1 MIAFKSILSHAEP
14 TDRLHIDVPLDLIR
28 AWLHLV
34 MGLIYASHDTHM
46 WEDHL
51 EVTDSLVKS
60 GMKHVMER
68 LSHLKLLERS
78 SVLPL
83 EVVSLISYG
92 LLSNTSGKYAGISDT
107 YSEYLRALVSLA
119 LF

>member
-1 MIAFKSILSHAEP
+1 M
-14 TDRLHIDVPLDLIR
+14 PLDLIR

-34 MGLIYASHDTHM
+34 MGLIYASHETHS

-51 EVTDSLVKS
+51 EVADSLIKS
-60 GMKHVMER
+60 GMKQIMER
-68 LSHLKLLERS
+68 LSNLNLLERS

-92 LLSNTSGKYAGISDT
+92 LLSNTSGKFAGISDT
-107 YSEYLRALVSLA
+107 YSEYLKALVSL
-119 LF
+119 LLG